1 MNIESAKR
9 AGEIAAALEARNE
22 KVAAIQAA
30 LDAGW
35 QIKEARAVE
44 VTTGREISAIVSLLD
59 VPTSAQV
66 LGFALQIYAA
76 QIAALQAEL
85 DAL

>member
-9 AGEIAAALEARNE
+9 AGEIAAGLEARNE

-66 LGFALQIYAA
+66 LGFALQIYAG